1 MWKLKASERIAR
13 WRDFRKN
20 LDSLP
25 LDQAIAH
32 TADFWSNCPF
42 TPYYLEADQPTEWP
56 DPWTLLAD
64 NYYCDLAKCLGIV
77 YTLSLS
83 SHSDSAAPEIHI
95 YRDVVSRLTY
105 HLAIFDQGKYVV
117 NFLDNEIVNIK
128 SLNKTMQLQYQYTRA
143 DLKLE

>member
-20 LDSLP
+20 LESLS
-25 LDQAIAH
+25 LDQAVAD
-32 TADFWSNCPF
+32 TMDFWSNCPF
-42 TPYYLEADQPTEWP
+42 TPYYLEADRPAEWP
-56 DPWTLLAD
+56 NPWTLLAD

-83 SHSDSAAPEIHI
+83 SHVDAAVPEIHI
-95 YRDVVSRLTY
+95 YRDEISRLTY
-105 HLAIFDQGKYVV
+105 HLAVFDQGKYVV

-128 SLNKTMQLQYQYTRA
+128 SLNKTMQLQYRYTRQ
-143 DLKLE
+143 DLQLE